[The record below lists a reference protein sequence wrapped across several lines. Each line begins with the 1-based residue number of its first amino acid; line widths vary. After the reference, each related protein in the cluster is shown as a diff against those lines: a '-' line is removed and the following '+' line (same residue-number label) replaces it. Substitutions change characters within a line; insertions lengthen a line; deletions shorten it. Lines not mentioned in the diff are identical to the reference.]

1 MQQSSKGAYLA
12 LHNLSVC
19 KLCIVTVSKYFMD
32 YLSIQLVCILFSC
45 LNISA
50 VSKCFMDY
58 LSIQLVCILW
68 VVWILVQYSC
78 PLVYRSNHSIIF
90 HRQYRLVAYRHFL
103 EWVLQGEKLGVGNR
117 IVLPACV
124 IKAIRS
130 KFPSPTGQYRG
141 FQDVHAAFGQL

>member
-1 MQQSSKGAYLA
+1 MNHPIIKK
-12 LHNLSVC
+12 NLLQIAATVASVC
-19 KLCIVTVSKYFMD
+19 SHCKQVFHG
-32 YLSIQLVCILFSC
+32 LFIHSTSMYSLSC

-58 LSIQLVCILW
+58 LSIQLVCILS

-103 EWVLQGEKLGVGNR
+103 EWVLQGEKLGAGNR